1 MRRLVTGAAATI
13 AAFAPTIASAQR
25 GETPEDEIVVTAD
38 RPESYG
44 ADAVQAGIFRDARQL
59 DIPATFTIL
68 RRAVLDTQQAR
79 SLADVL
85 HDVPGVSEAQI
96 SALVYANVAIRG
108 IPANNFT
115 NYRLNGVLPIV
126 NLVDA
131 PIETLDRVEVLKGAA
146 GLRYGFAAPSG
157 IVDLVSKRPSGRAKD
172 RFEAFGDTHGGAGAA
187 LDIDRPLT
195 DGIGLRVN
203 AGAAELLPGIDQV
216 DGWRRFA
223 AAAIDWRPS
232 ERLTITLDVDHVAR
246 DIAEPTEFA
255 LVPRAGRIVLPPLP
269 PTDRNL
275 GARWMRASAWR
286 RNLLLR
292 GRYVLAPGWS
302 ASLSMGESRLDR
314 ARAYSSF
321 GGFDAASGDGIVT
334 VLLTRR
340 NPHRV
345 QLFQVDLAGTIRSG
359 PILHHLVL
367 GAAES
372 DRTTSL
378 PLPLRYRVAQN
389 LYRPRILPPPAAAS
403 LLPSERQRTEDAGL
417 FLLDRAA
424 LGEWLDLTVGH
435 RFTAYRERDPRRDH
449 LERPAL
455 WSYAATLKPTALAS
469 LYASHVEGLE
479 PGGTAQQIAVNFG
492 ETLPA
497 ARSTQ
502 EEIGAK
508 LTLPHALTWS
518 AAWFRV
524 DRAASYINDQHRFVQ
539 DGRARY
545 QGIELSGAGEL
556 APALSLLAGATLVDA
571 RQRSGA
577 AMMLGKLIENTPRR
591 TGSLLL
597 TYRLAASTGL
607 DLSVGATAA
616 GRRALDS
623 LNLGFVPG
631 HVAFAAGAGYRFPL
645 GGRAVTLRVYGE
657 AGGRHWAATGSDLL
671 AAAPPASIRLS
682 LASAS

>member
-1 MRRLVTGAAATI
+1 M
-13 AAFAPTIASAQR
+13 
-25 GETPEDEIVVTAD
+25 
-38 RPESYG
+38 
-44 ADAVQAGIFRDARQL
+44 
-59 DIPATFTIL
+59 
-68 RRAVLDTQQAR
+68 
-79 SLADVL
+79 
-85 HDVPGVSEAQI
+85 
-96 SALVYANVAIRG
+96 
-108 IPANNFT
+108 
-115 NYRLNGVLPIV
+115 
-126 NLVDA
+126 
-131 PIETLDRVEVLKGAA
+131 
-146 GLRYGFAAPSG
+146 
-157 IVDLVSKRPSGRAKD
+157 
-172 RFEAFGDTHGGAGAA
+172 
-187 LDIDRPLT
+187 
-195 DGIGLRVN
+195 
-203 AGAAELLPGIDQV
+203 
-216 DGWRRFA
+216 
-223 AAAIDWRPS
+223 
-232 ERLTITLDVDHVAR
+232 
-246 DIAEPTEFA
+246 
-255 LVPRAGRIVLPPLP
+255 
-269 PTDRNL
+269 
-275 GARWMRASAWR
+275 
-286 RNLLLR
+286 
-292 GRYVLAPGWS
+292 
-302 ASLSMGESRLDR
+302 
-314 ARAYSSF
+314 
-321 GGFDAASGDGIVT
+321 
-334 VLLTRR
+334 
-340 NPHRV
+340 
-345 QLFQVDLAGTIRSG
+345 
-359 PILHHLVL
+359 

-378 PLPLRYRVAQN
+378 PAPLRYRVAQN

-403 LLPSERQRTEDAGL
+403 LLPSERQRTEDTGL

-435 RFTAYRERDPRRDH
+435 RFTAYRERDTHRDH

-455 WSYAATLKPTALAS
+455 WSYAATLKPTASAS

-508 LTLPHALTWS
+508 LALPHALTWS

-545 QGIELSGAGEL
+545 QGVELSGAGEL
-556 APALSLLAGATLVDA
+556 APALSLLAGATLVGA

-577 AMMLGKLIENTPRR
+577 AMMLGKLVENTPRR

-597 TYRLAASTGL
+597 TYRLPASTGL
-607 DLSVGATAA
+607 DLSVGAAAA

-631 HVAFAAGAGYRFPL
+631 HVAFAAGGYRFAL

-657 AGGRHWAATGSDLL
+657 GGGRHWAATGSDLL